1 MLTSGSQWGLVLSQ
15 HSSRRTQTQKL
26 LAVVPPACG
35 SHIKR
40 VTEGFDPGAFLTAL
54 MFSPVN
60 SALLEPGPD
69 FRTALLFLASPSSF
83 SLSCKQQPAV
93 RSARLWAASRDVWP
107 RCCGGQRFNAGS
119 GGRLPSQA
127 GLGGGA
133 HSSVP
138 QVCRWQEL
146 RTNKTLLRALFP
158 SVCHSKC
165 INITLFSFL
174 TSLKQINTYRFKRC

>member
-1 MLTSGSQWGLVLSQ
+1 
-15 HSSRRTQTQKL
+15 
-26 LAVVPPACG
+26 
-35 SHIKR
+35 
-40 VTEGFDPGAFLTAL
+40 

-60 SALLEPGPD
+60 SALLEPSPD
-69 FRTALLFLASPSSF
+69 FRTALLFLASLSSF

-93 RSARLWAASRDVWP
+93 RSARLQAASRDVWL
-107 RCCGGQRFNAGS
+107 RCCRGQRFNAVS

-127 GLGGGA
+127 GLEGGA

-158 SVCHSKC
+158 PVHHCKVHKY
-165 INITLFSFL
+165 NFV
-174 TSLKQINTYRFKRC
+174 